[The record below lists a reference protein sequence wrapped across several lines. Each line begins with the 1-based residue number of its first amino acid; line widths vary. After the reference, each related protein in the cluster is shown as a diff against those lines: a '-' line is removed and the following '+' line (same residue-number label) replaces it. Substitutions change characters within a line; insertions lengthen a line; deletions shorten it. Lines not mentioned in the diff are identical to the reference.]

1 MKKVLVW
8 VVFVGAIFGLVKLAS
23 AIGNPW
29 SATNV
34 LAPAE
39 AARTRAEA
47 LRIPGCAD
55 HPDTCK

>member
-1 MKKVLVW
+1 MKKVIVW
-8 VVFVGAIFGLVKLAS
+8 IVFLGAIFGLVKLAG

-29 SATNV
+29 GPANV
-34 LAPAE
+34 FGPAE
-39 AARTRAEA
+39 AARTRAQA